1 MDKTTQTLAQ
11 IRCIPM
17 AKAYTKDAG
26 PELAKA
32 LRSSGVGAVNVSMQ
46 HPEGLQLLRYLAMQG
61 DILAGAGNVQTY
73 EQAVQALDNGAAFI
87 FSPCFD
93 EQMIGL
99 CQSRSIPI
107 FPVTTQASLAKQ
119 FNLEVLGCF
128 PVEELGGLAFVDRMA
143 QEGNFSFFV
152 AGHIEE
158 ATTESYLS
166 NPHVLGMTGSWMLR
180 DGQDWEKVTQALKR
194 ARAYA
199 QS

>member
-1 MDKTTQTLAQ
+1 MDKTTQTLAR

-17 AKAYTKDAG
+17 AKNFSKDAG
-26 PELAKA
+26 PDLARA
-32 LRSSGVGAVNVSMQ
+32 LRTSGIGAVNVSVQ
-46 HPEGLQLLRYLAMQG
+46 QEGGYELLRYLAMQG
-61 DILAGAGNVQTY
+61 DMLAGAGNVQTY

-158 ATTESYLS
+158 SMTESYLS

-180 DGQDWEKVTQALKR
+180 DGQDWKKVTEALKR
-194 ARAYA
+194 ARTY
-199 QS
+199 STL

>member
-1 MDKTTQTLAQ
+1 MDKTTQILAK

-17 AKAYTKDAG
+17 AKAFPKDAG

-32 LRSSGVGAVNVSMQ
+32 LRTSGVGAVNVSVQ
-46 HPEGLQLLRYLAMQG
+46 QDGGFELLRYLAMQG
-61 DILAGAGNVQTY
+61 DILAGGGNVQTY
-73 EQAVQALDNGAAFI
+73 AQALQALDNGAAFL

-107 FPVTTQASLAKQ
+107 YPVTTQATLAKQ
-119 FNLEVLGCF
+119 WNLDVLGCY
-128 PVEELGGLAFVDRMA
+128 PVEELGGLAFIDRMA
-143 QEGNFSFFV
+143 QEGDFSFFV
-152 AGHIEE
+152 AGHIDE
-158 ATTESYLS
+158 AVTAHYLA
-166 NPHVLGMTGSWMLR
+166 NPHVLGMTGSWMFQ
-180 DGQDWEKVTQALKR
+180 DTQDWEKVTQALKR

>member
-32 LRSSGVGAVNVSMQ
+32 LSSSGVGAVNVSVQ
-46 HPEGLQLLRYLAMQG
+46 QKDGFALLRYLAMQG

-73 EQAVQALDNGAAFI
+73 EQAIQALDNGAAFI

-99 CQSRSIPI
+99 CQSRSVPI

-119 FNLEVLGCF
+119 WNLEVLGCY
-128 PVEELGGLAFVDRMA
+128 PVEELGGLAFIDRMA
-143 QEGNFSFFV
+143 QEGGFSFFV

-158 ATTESYLS
+158 SMMGHYLS
-166 NPHVLGMTGSWMLR
+166 NSHVLGMTGSWMLR
-180 DGQDWEKVTQALKR
+180 DGQDWEKVTEALRR
-194 ARAYA
+194 ARTY
-199 QS
+199 SNV